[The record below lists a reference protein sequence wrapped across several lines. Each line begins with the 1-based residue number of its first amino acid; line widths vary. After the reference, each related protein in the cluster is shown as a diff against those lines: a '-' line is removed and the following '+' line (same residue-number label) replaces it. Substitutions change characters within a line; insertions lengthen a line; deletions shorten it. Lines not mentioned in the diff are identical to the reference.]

1 MRFVS
6 VQLEAMLQDDLWLA
20 SGARANALATH
31 LAGALKQVA
40 GIEIAYPVE
49 TNMVFARMPVE
60 KAARMRAGGAQF
72 YDWFPPQK
80 DGTVV
85 TRIALAF
92 ATPDEH
98 VVKLIELA
106 KAK

>member
-1 MRFVS
+1 MRNCPKRHWQKYKPATKQFVWQGITNSYLPVQKS
-6 VQLEAMLQDDLWLA
+6 V
-20 SGARANALATH
+20 
-31 LAGALKQVA
+31 
-40 GIEIAYPVE
+40 
-49 TNMVFARMPVE
+49 RMPVE

-72 YDWFPPQK
+72 HDWFAPQK

-98 VVKLIELA
+98 VAKLIELA
-106 KAK
+106 KA